1 MSRLIETICV
11 QNGEIRNLEFHQQRV
26 NRSRW
31 KLFGLNDELDLGEI
45 IKSGFDSIQSSEN
58 RLLSTSHRLASIAVE
73 AKCRIIYDEKIH
85 SVEINP
91 YQIRKIN
98 SVKLIENNEIE
109 YLFKFED
116 RSAFKLMKDSVLE
129 DEIIIVRKG
138 QITDTSYSNLVFFDG
153 ENWITPTSF
162 LLNGTMRQSLLQS
175 GKIMEEEV
183 NPKDLNRFF
192 SFKLINAMM
201 NLEESP
207 ELDISII
214 H

>member
-1 MSRLIETICV
+1 MD
-11 QNGEIRNLEFHQQRV
+11 GEIRNLEFHQERMT
-26 NRSRW
+26 RSRW
-31 KLFGLNDELDLGEI
+31 KLFGLKDEIDLENI
-45 IKSGFDSIQSSEN
+45 IKSGFNGAQPPEN
-58 RLLSTSHRLASIAVE
+58 RLLSVVE
-73 AKCRIIYDEKIH
+73 ATRIKTKCRILYGEKIE
-85 SVEINP
+85 SIEFIP
-91 YQIRKIN
+91 YQIKKIN
-98 SVKLIENNEIE
+98 SVRLIENNEIE
-109 YLFKFED
+109 YPFKFEY
-116 RSAFKLMKDSVLE
+116 RSAFELMKDSVTE

-175 GKIMEEEV
+175 GKITEDEV
-183 NPKDLNRFF
+183 NPKDLNRFI

-207 ELDISII
+207 ELDVAII